1 MRTLTITAL
10 LATLVA
16 IPLIVHHYRVRPVAG
31 DDEAREDESQRYD
44 LFEFIS

>member
-16 IPLIVHHYRVRPVAG
+16 IPLIVRRHTVRVPA
-31 DDEAREDESQRYD
+31 EDEQSAADDPQRYD
-44 LFEFIS
+44 LFDFMI

>member
-16 IPLIVHHYRVRPVAG
+16 IPLIVRHYWVQVPAEGEQPRV
-31 DDEAREDESQRYD
+31 DDSQRYD